1 MAGVSKKSAYPNLV
15 SDADKCA
22 RFLSEFVEDYAT
34 GDKKYL
40 EQLQR
45 IANREQNTL
54 NISID
59 DIKQVRR
66 RGKQARNERE
76 GVEEECAQSAKWGAR
91 LHRRVC

>member
-22 RFLSEFVEDYAT
+22 RFLSEFVEDYAA

-40 EQLQR
+40 GQLQR

-59 DIKQVRR
+59 DIKQV
-66 RGKQARNERE
+66 GQGTMTRNERE
-76 GVEEECAQSAKWGAR
+76 GEEE
-91 LHRRVC
+91 RRRE